1 MRGEGEPSSGAG
13 SPLWYIGSSN
23 RDEGSIH
30 SDFIDA
36 GAIDLSSIEYVAVYP
51 VGGWWYTRKHLGK
64 ANSTARFSLV
74 VSIEASDA
82 DVDLYSEVI
91 HEIELRSPVAIEI

>member
-1 MRGEGEPSSGAG
+1 MRGEKESSSGSG
-13 SPLWYIGSSN
+13 SPLWYIGSRN

-36 GAIDLSSIEYVAVYP
+36 GAIELSSIEYVAVYP
-51 VGGWWYTRKHLGK
+51 VGGWWYTRKHLGR

-74 VSIEASDA
+74 VSIEAPDS

-91 HEIELRSPVAIEI
+91 HKIELGLPVEIET